1 MLLAVS
7 TETGLVAVSVVIY
20 ASAAIIA
27 VVNTRS
33 GRPAAGV
40 VATLIMAPPALLLI
54 AISGRWI
61 REGQGPFLTIY
72 DVLLSN
78 LCSLG
83 LIFGLLYLYVPKIR
97 ISGIVVLPFLFFL
110 GVWLINESPT
120 AVPLPA
126 TFDNYWLWLHVLSGK
141 LFLGFCLVGTALALL
156 LLLNRFRS
164 SKAHS
169 PGPPPTREL
178 DASVWQ
184 FMSIAFVCHSC
195 MLVAGSV
202 WAYSAWGRYWAWDPL
217 ETWSLITWLCL
228 GATLHAKL
236 TFSRMPAWSGWS
248 MAVGVF
254 ILAFLT
260 FFGVPFVSLAPHKG
274 VM

>member
-7 TETGLVAVSVVIY
+7 TETNLVALSVVIY
-20 ASAAIIA
+20 ALAAISL

-33 GRPAAGV
+33 GKPAAGV
-40 VATLIMAPPALLLI
+40 VAALIMAAPLLLLVTI
-54 AISGRWI
+54 TGRWI

-78 LCSLG
+78 LCTLG

-97 ISGIVVLPFLFFL
+97 VSGIVVLPFLVIL
-110 GVWLINESPT
+110 GVWLVGQSPT

-126 TFDNYWLWLHVLSGK
+126 TFDSYWLWLHVLSGK
-141 LFLGFCLVGTALALL
+141 FFLGFCLVGTALALL
-156 LLLNRFRS
+156 LLLGRMRS
-164 SKAHS
+164 PKRHS
-169 PGPPPTREL
+169 PSQPSTQEL
-178 DASVWQ
+178 DVSVWQ

-202 WAYSAWGRYWAWDPL
+202 WAHSAWGRYWAWDPL

-228 GATLHAKL
+228 GATLHAKV

-254 ILAFLT
+254 VLAFLT